1 MQQKYILKKEYYY
14 LYQDDIQQEIQPI
27 EFWQKLNIP
36 VERIIEDVNIDYS
49 VHTEGVTISVKINR
63 QSDFVFES
71 DIIDHAELYELISK
85 KLKPL

>member
-1 MQQKYILKKEYYY
+1 MQQKYILKKEYYPFH
-14 LYQDDIQQEIQPI
+14 QEEIQQEIQPI

-36 VERIIEDVNIDYS
+36 VHRIIEDISIDYS
-49 VHTEGVTISVKINR
+49 VHTEGVTISVIINR